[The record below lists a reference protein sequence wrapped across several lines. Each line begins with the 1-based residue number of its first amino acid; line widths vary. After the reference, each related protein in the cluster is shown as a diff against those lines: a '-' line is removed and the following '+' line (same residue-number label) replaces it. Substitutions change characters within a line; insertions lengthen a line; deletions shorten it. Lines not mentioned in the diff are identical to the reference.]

1 VRRTER
7 ILVVGRKQIDGVAQL
22 DFGQNLVGRL
32 AIGGGSSQTVMRHAE
47 LLGPDGRL
55 YTEPLRT
62 AKATD
67 TYNGDGPY
75 EPDFT
80 FHGFRF
86 AELSE
91 DVDAEAV
98 VVGTDLERTGTF
110 TCSDPLINRLHSN
123 VVWGW
128 RGNSVSVPTDCPQRD
143 ERLGWTGDAQV
154 FSATA

>member
-1 VRRTER
+1 V
-7 ILVVGRKQIDGVAQL
+7 QL

-32 AIGGGSSQTVMRHAE
+32 AIGRTGSETVLRHAE

-67 TYNGDGPY
+67 AYHGDGAY
-75 EPDFT
+75 EAAFT
-80 FHGFRF
+80 FHGFRY

-91 DVDAEAV
+91 DVEAEAV
-98 VVGTDLERTGTF
+98 VVGSDLERTGTF
-110 TCSDPLINRLHSN
+110 TCSDPLIDRLHSN

-128 RGNSVSVPTDCPQRD
+128 RGNSVSVPTD
-143 ERLGWTGDAQV
+143 
-154 FSATA
+154 